1 MSRRYGIAERGV
13 YADLKAYLEKTAKAV
28 DERIE
33 KYIPRAFKDSSLI
46 FKLDSPSY
54 QLDLEALTKAI
65 SEPLWD
71 FLDRGG
77 KRWRPAL
84 LLLVC
89 EALGG
94 EPEEFMDFAI
104 IPEVIHNGTLIADD
118 IEDSSALRRGKP
130 CTYRIFGLDISV
142 NLSQAMYFIP
152 MLVLR
157 ENKGKITLEQ
167 ANRIYEAFVRGMVNL
182 CLGQAM
188 DLAWHRGLANAD
200 DATVEQYLQM
210 CTYKTGTLARVAA
223 EIGAVLAGAGDGVV
237 EKVGRFAES
246 IGVAFQIQDDVLD
259 LTGVKFAE
267 GKGGVGMDI
276 TEGKRS
282 LMVVYTLK
290 RATSEDRSRLL
301 EILKMHTRD
310 KNLRE
315 EAIEIIKRYGAIEY
329 AKELALRLRKES
341 WSEVDRVMP
350 PSEAKE
356 MLSALA
362 DFLIERS
369 I

>member
-1 MSRRYGIAERGV
+1 MGLRE
-13 YADLKAYLEKTAKAV
+13 DLKDYLERTAKAV

-33 KYIPRAFKDSSLI
+33 KYIPRSFGESSLI
-46 FKLDSPSY
+46 FRLDPPLY
-54 QLDLEALTKAI
+54 RLDFEALTKAI

-94 EPEEFMDFAI
+94 EPGEFLDFAI

-118 IEDSSALRRGKP
+118 IEDQSDLRRGKP

-157 ENKGKITLEQ
+157 ENRRKITLEQ
-167 ANRIYEAFVRGMVNL
+167 SNKIYGSFVRGMVNL

-200 DATVEQYLQM
+200 DATVEEYLQM
-210 CTYKTGTLARVAA
+210 CTYKTGTLARMAA
-223 EIGAVLAGAGDGVV
+223 EIGAILAGAGDSVV

-246 IGVAFQIQDDVLD
+246 VGVAFQIQDDILD

-267 GKGGVGMDI
+267 GKGGLGMDI

-282 LMVVYTLK
+282 LMVIYTLK
-290 RATSEDRSRLL
+290 TASPEDRSRLL
-301 EILKMHTRD
+301 EILNMHTRD
-310 KNLRE
+310 EELRE

-329 AKELALRLRKES
+329 ARELALKLRRES
-341 WSEVDRVMP
+341 WSEVDAVMP
-350 PSEAKE
+350 PSKAKE